1 MYIDA
6 HFHTNVYNRYE
17 NALVQALAILNE
29 LKILIVS
36 SSTDPDSYQQTLE
49 IAVKSKYVLPCFG
62 IHPQVA
68 HEYLDK
74 LDALNDLFDQA
85 IAFGEIGLDHY
96 YLKDESQYPAQ
107 YTLLEHFFSKA
118 RDQDK
123 LVVLHLDGAEEQGY
137 EMIKKFSLTKVIV
150 HGYKGSLETMRKLLG
165 IGCYFSVGGNMILD
179 AFKQEMTEDDWIL
192 FQSIIKEIPSN
203 RLLVE
208 TDGPCR
214 MEPTP
219 PEGAPRS
226 MPSYIFEM
234 ITKIASVREISSE
247 QLQESTNNN
256 FKQLIQ
262 NDEFLK
268 SYSSLIV

>member
-6 HFHTNVYNRYE
+6 HFHANVYLRFE
-17 NALVQALAILNE
+17 NSLEPALAL
-29 LKILIVS
+29 LDKHKILVVS
-36 SSTDPDSYQQTLE
+36 SSVDPDSYQQTLE

-74 LDALNDLFDQA
+74 LDELEDLFDQA

-107 YTLLEHFFSKA
+107 YTLLEHFFIKA
-118 RDQDK
+118 RDQNK

-137 EMIKKFSLTKVIV
+137 ELIKKYSLQKVII
-150 HGYKGSLETMRKLLG
+150 HGYKGSLKIMKKLLD

-179 AFKQEMTEDDWIL
+179 AFKQEMTEDDWSL
-192 FQSIIKEIPSN
+192 FQSVVQKIPSD
-203 RLLVE
+203 RLLIE

-214 MEPTP
+214 TEPNP

-226 MPSYIFEM
+226 MPTYILKM
-234 ITKIASVREISSE
+234 ITKIATVRGISE
-247 QLQESTNNN
+247 EKLLESTKKN
-256 FKQLIQ
+256 FKKLIE

-268 SYSSLIV
+268 AFGSLVV

>member
-1 MYIDA
+1 MYN
-6 HFHTNVYNRYE
+6 HYE
-17 NALVQALAILNE
+17 NALEQALAILDE
-29 LKILIVS
+29 HKILVVS

-49 IAVKSKYVLPCFG
+49 IASKSKFVLPCFG

-85 IAFGEIGLDHY
+85 IAYGEIGLDHY

-107 YTLLEHFFSKA
+107 YTLLEHFFTKA
-118 RDQDK
+118 RDQNK

-137 EMIKKFSLTKVIV
+137 KLIKKFSLSKVIV
-150 HGYKGSLETMRKLLG
+150 HGYKGSLKTMKKLLD

-179 AFKQEMTEDDWIL
+179 AFRQEMMEDDWTL
-192 FQSIIKEIPSN
+192 FQSIIKKIPSD

-214 MEPTP
+214 TEPNP

-226 MPSYIFEM
+226 MPDYIFKM
-234 ITKIASVREISSE
+234 IAKIASVREISSE
-247 QLQESTNNN
+247 QLLESTNNN

-262 NDEFLK
+262 NDEFLR
-268 SYSSLIV
+268 SYGSLIV

>member
-1 MYIDA
+1 M
-6 HFHTNVYNRYE
+6 YNRFE
-17 NALVQALAILNE
+17 NALEQALAILDE
-29 LKILIVS
+29 HKILVVS
-36 SSTDPDSYQQTLE
+36 SSTDPDSYKQTLE
-49 IAVKSKYVLPCFG
+49 IAKKSKYVLPCFG

-74 LDALNDLFDQA
+74 LDELNELFDQA
-85 IAFGEIGLDHY
+85 IAFGEIGLDHS

-123 LVVLHLDGAEEQGY
+123 LVVLHLDGAEEQGF
-137 EMIKKFSLTKVIV
+137 EMIKKFSLSKVIV
-150 HGYKGSLETMRKLLG
+150 HGYKGSLETMKKLLA

-179 AFKQEMTEDDWIL
+179 AFRQEMTEDDWTL
-192 FQSIIKEIPSN
+192 FQPIIKKIPSD

-214 MEPTP
+214 TEPNP

-226 MPSYIFEM
+226 MPTYIFDM
-234 ITKIASVREISSE
+234 LAKIATVREISSE
-247 QLQESTNNN
+247 KLLESTNEN
-256 FKQLIQ
+256 FKRLILD
-262 NDEFLK
+262 DEFLV
-268 SYSSLIV
+268 SYRSLIV

>member
-1 MYIDA
+1 MFIDS
-6 HFHTNVYNRYE
+6 HFHTNVYNRFE
-17 NALVQALAILNE
+17 NALKQALAILDE
-29 LKILIVS
+29 HKIMVVS
-36 SSTDPDSYQQTLE
+36 SSTEPDSYKETLK
-49 IAVKSKYVLPCFG
+49 IAKKSKYVLPCFG

-74 LDALNDLFDQA
+74 LDELNELFDQS
-85 IAFGEIGLDHY
+85 IAFGEIGLDHS

-123 LVVLHLDGAEEQGY
+123 LVVLHLDGAEERGF

-150 HGYKGSLETMRKLLG
+150 HGYKGSLETMKKLLD

-179 AFKQEMTEDDWIL
+179 TFRQEMTEDDWNL
-192 FQSIIKEIPSN
+192 FQSIIEKIPSD

-214 MEPTP
+214 TEPNP

-226 MPSYIFEM
+226 MPDYIFK
-234 ITKIASVREISSE
+234 IIAKIASVREVSSG
-247 QLQESTNNN
+247 QLLKSTHDN

-262 NDEFLK
+262 SDEFLK
-268 SYSSLIV
+268 SYGSLIV

>member
-1 MYIDA
+1 M
-6 HFHTNVYNRYE
+6 YNRYE
-17 NALVQALAILNE
+17 NALEKALAILDE
-29 LKILIVS
+29 HKILVVS

-49 IAVKSKYVLPCFG
+49 IAAKSKYVLPCFG
-62 IHPQVA
+62 IHPQVT

-74 LDALNDLFDQA
+74 LDELNDLFDQA
-85 IAFGEIGLDHY
+85 IAFGEIGLDHS

-107 YTLLEHFFSKA
+107 YTLLKHFFSKA

-137 EMIKKFSLTKVIV
+137 ELIKKFSLTKVIV

-179 AFKQEMTEDDWIL
+179 NFRQEMTEDDWVL
-192 FQSIIKEIPSN
+192 FQSIIEEIPSN

-214 MEPTP
+214 TEPNP
-219 PEGAPRS
+219 PEGAHRS
-226 MPSYIFEM
+226 MPTYIFKM
-234 ITKIASVREISSE
+234 ITKIASVRDISKE
-247 QLQESTNNN
+247 KLLESTKEN
-256 FKQLIQ
+256 FKRLIQ
-262 NDEFLK
+262 DDEFLR
-268 SYSSLIV
+268 SYGSLIV